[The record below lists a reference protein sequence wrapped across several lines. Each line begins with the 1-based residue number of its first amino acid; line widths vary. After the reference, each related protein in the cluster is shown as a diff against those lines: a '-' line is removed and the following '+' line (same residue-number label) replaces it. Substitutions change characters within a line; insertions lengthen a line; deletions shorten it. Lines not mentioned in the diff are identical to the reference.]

1 MKLFALLIA
10 VSCLNPVNVSRF
22 FGNDHAIALEQMHK
36 HSKQISA
43 ITQEYGVDDDLV
55 KSIVFPEYI
64 RNSVFSGMLEEQS
77 LAFTYVELGSDVLD
91 FSIGQFQIKPSFVLK
106 LEEAVKEN
114 KYLQL
119 KYAGL
124 CIDQKNARPDDPFGR
139 EKTKRQ
145 IRFDRLKDMNWQ
157 TRYVCCFIDHCVT
170 KYDLK
175 KLSKIE
181 QLKFLSTAYNV
192 GIKETAGQIEA
203 NYESRSFPYGKKFM
217 IDQLAYWEVSVDY
230 YLKYCNS
237 RKFEN

>member
-22 FGNDHAIALEQMHK
+22 FGNDHAVALEQIHK
-36 HSKQISA
+36 HAKEIEA
-43 ITQEYGVDDDLV
+43 IAREYKVDDDLV

-64 RNSVFSGMLEEQS
+64 RNSVFSGMVEEQS
-77 LAFTYVELGSDVLD
+77 LAITYVELGSDVLD
-91 FSIGQFQIKPSFVLK
+91 FSIGQFQIKPSFVVK
-106 LEEAVKEN
+106 LEQALNDN
-114 KYLQL
+114 KDLKL

-124 CIDQKNARPDDPFGR
+124 CINQKN
-139 EKTKRQ
+139 EKTRRQ

-157 TRYVCCFIDHCVT
+157 TRYVCCFIDHCVA

-175 KLSKIE
+175 GLSKIE

-217 IDQLAYWEVSVDY
+217 IDQMAYWEVSVDY